1 MDFNIAKVMV
11 FVVIFAIMVFGY
23 LIGSISVKGV
33 TLGTAGVFLVSLV
46 YGHFAGGNAD
56 AWYAVEV
63 PSFVGTLGLIM
74 FVSSV
79 GFIAGPTFFKNL
91 VKNAKSY
98 VLLGFIVIMSGALAC
113 VGCILVSGTNS
124 GLQVGILSGA
134 LTTTPGFSAAKEAVA
149 DKEIELSDDLAAMID
164 EAVADLDVSEDEMDE
179 LNKEI
184 KDEFGCTLKEEA
196 FAGIIL
202 ASSELTSNDEK
213 ALTPE
218 KAISNA
224 LVEQVSVGHGVA
236 YPFGVVGIVLFV
248 QILPKLLKVNMD
260 DERKKLV
267 STEEVKTE
275 KKEVKL
281 FNFDE
286 FGLTGFALAII
297 AGLALG
303 SVSIPLPGGAAFSL
317 GSTGGPLIMCLIF
330 GHFGR
335 IGKFNIS
342 VKKEVL
348 EIFREF
354 GLVLFLVEAGVEG
367 GAGFVDILKE
377 EGVMLFVYGIIMT
390 CVPMIVGYLVARYI
404 LKLSLLNN
412 LGSLTGGMTSTP
424 ALGTL
429 ISVAG
434 TANVASAYA
443 ATYPIALVVV
453 VLASQFIVV
462 LL

>member
-11 FVVIFAIMVFGY
+11 FVVIFAIMVVGY
-23 LIGSISVKGV
+23 LVGSISVKGV

-46 YGHFAGGNAD
+46 YGHFAGANPD
-56 AWYAVEV
+56 AAYAVEV
-63 PSFVGTLGLIM
+63 PGFVGTLGLIL

-149 DKEIELSDDLAAMID
+149 DKEVKVSNKLEEAIVAAIEDAEISK
-164 EAVADLDVSEDEMDE
+164 DEMKS
-179 LNKEI
+179 LNKI
-184 KDEFGCTLKEEA
+184 VKDEHGCTLKEDTYKTIA
-196 FAGIIL
+196 VSG
-202 ASSELTSNDEK
+202 D
-213 ALTPE
+213 
-218 KAISNA
+218 KAIDTTKDVISAA

-248 QILPKLLKVNMD
+248 QILPKLLKANMEE
-260 DERKKLV
+260 ERKLL
-267 STEEVKTE
+267 SNSGETVKE
-275 KKEVKL
+275 KKEMKL

-303 SVSIPLPGGAAFSL
+303 SISIPLPGGAAFSL

-354 GLVLFLVEAGVEG
+354 GLVLFLIEAGVEG

-434 TANVASAYA
+434 TADVASAYA

>member
-11 FVVIFAIMVFGY
+11 FVVIFAIMVVGY
-23 LIGSISVKGV
+23 LVGSISVKGV

-46 YGHFAGGNAD
+46 YGHFAGANPEA
-56 AWYAVEV
+56 AYAVEV
-63 PSFVGTLGLIM
+63 PSFVGTLGLIL

-98 VLLGFIVIMSGALAC
+98 VLLGFIVIMSSALSC
-113 VGCILVSGTNS
+113 VACILISGTNS

-149 DKEIELSDDLAAMID
+149 GKEVEVSDDIVKAIEEAYSDSKLTDD
-164 EAVADLDVSEDEMDE
+164 EVKS
-179 LNKEI
+179 LNKLVKE
-184 KDEFGCTLKEEA
+184 DHGCTLKEDTYKLIA
-196 FAGIIL
+196 
-202 ASSELTSNDEK
+202 ASGAVKDTAESSVKD
-213 ALTPE
+213 
-218 KAISNA
+218 A

-260 DERKKLV
+260 EERKLLSSSSDSK
-267 STEEVKTE
+267 EDK

-281 FNFDE
+281 FNLDE
-286 FGLTGFALAII
+286 FGLAGFGLAII
-297 AGLALG
+297 VGLALG
-303 SVSIPLPGGAAFSL
+303 SVSIPLPGGASFSL

-335 IGKFNIS
+335 IGKFNLT

-348 EIFREF
+348 ELFREF
-354 GLVLFLVEAGVEG
+354 GLVLFLIEAGVEG

-377 EGVMLFVYGIIMT
+377 EGIMLFVYGIIMT
-390 CVPMIVGYLVARYI
+390 VVPMIIGYLVARYI

-434 TANVASAYA
+434 TADVASAYA